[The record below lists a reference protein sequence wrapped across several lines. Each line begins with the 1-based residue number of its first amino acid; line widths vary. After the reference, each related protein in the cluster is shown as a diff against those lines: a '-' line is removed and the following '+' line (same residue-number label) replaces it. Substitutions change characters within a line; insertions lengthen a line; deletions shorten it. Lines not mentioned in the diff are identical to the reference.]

1 MKIGLL
7 HPGAMGSTIGA
18 CLVHNN
24 HEVFVALNN
33 RSKDSIERA
42 EKYKLLNCENI
53 ENMCHL
59 CEIIICIC
67 PPAFAMDVCNSVVN
81 CKFNGLYVDANAI
94 NPATSMII
102 AEKINNSGRYVDGG
116 IIGPP
121 AIVANTTRLYLSGP
135 EALQVAALF
144 ENTLCQAIPLSNDK
158 SVVSASAM
166 KLAYSSWTK
175 GSSALLLSVLSF
187 AKHHRLDNELLKEFN
202 ISQKYALQRSERLG
216 FVAPKAWRFE
226 GEMEEIAAAFSS
238 ANLPS
243 GFHDSSAKI
252 YRRLKH
258 LKGALAT
265 DYKVNQM
272 TDIIIIKKDE
282 DEGEK
287 I

>member
-1 MKIGLL
+1 
-7 HPGAMGSTIGA
+7 
-18 CLVHNN
+18 
-24 HEVFVALNN
+24 
-33 RSKDSIERA
+33 
-42 EKYKLLNCENI
+42 
-53 ENMCHL
+53 
-59 CEIIICIC
+59 
-67 PPAFAMDVCNSVVN
+67 
-81 CKFNGLYVDANAI
+81 
-94 NPATSMII
+94 
-102 AEKINNSGRYVDGG
+102 
-116 IIGPP
+116 
-121 AIVANTTRLYLSGP
+121 
-135 EALQVAALF
+135 
-144 ENTLCQAIPLSNDK
+144 
-158 SVVSASAM
+158 M

-282 DEGEK
+282 DEGE
-287 I
+287 